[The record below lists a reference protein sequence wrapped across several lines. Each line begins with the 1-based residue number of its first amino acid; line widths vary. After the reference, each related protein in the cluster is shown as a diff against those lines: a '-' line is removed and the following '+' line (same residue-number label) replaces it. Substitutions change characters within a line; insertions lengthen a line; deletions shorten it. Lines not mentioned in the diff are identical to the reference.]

1 MSPAAEACRVVSIV
15 AFSGY
20 GVFCLTSPLMVAEF
34 ERYRVPGLRVLT
46 GWLEIAGALGVL
58 GSYWRPELLAPAAGG
73 LALLMA
79 FAVATRLRIRDSLL
93 QSTPAFALLL
103 SNGFLA
109 ATALGSVAG
118 GAGGAGDAAAPG
130 ASPSPQVGAPAEA
143 PEGAGEPEET

>member
-1 MSPAAEACRVVSIV
+1 MQPAAEACRVVSIV

-109 ATALGSVAG
+109 ATALGSS
-118 GAGGAGDAAAPG
+118 AGDAAPG
-130 ASPSPQVGAPAEA
+130 TSPPPPMGVPAEA
-143 PEGAGEPEET
+143 PAGAGEPEET

>member
-1 MSPAAEACRVVSIV
+1 MSPATEACRVVSIV

-109 ATALGSVAG
+109 ATALGS
-118 GAGGAGDAAAPG
+118 GAGDAATPG
-130 ASPSPQVGAPAEA
+130 TSLSPPMGVPAEA